1 MAKFARNANGCM
13 CGWMNI
19 AFLIF
24 LTTWLIIADGGSTR
38 RAILPT
44 LFSSQSGVTQAVKPG
59 LKQRVDASQRMRS
72 MVDGAEGSAA
82 DDETGVS
89 VEVPEFIEAET
100 VSSTSTPVT
109 TDTQCNLGLTGRGAI
124 SYIEKKWVARG
135 DTSVQYMH
143 MPTIAQAAKRAEGA
157 NDQAIYYSY
166 TDSAGD
172 ISTWSSPRKLPIPSG
187 KRTGPQWSPV
197 PLRPYFSGLPVD
209 RHNMPVKQQATLAFG
224 VMRRSVAILALR
236 KAKVLSLRY
245 AQMVQLRLPQ
255 LAILISAEVVGEAV
269 PGGDLLVIKTNNL
282 K

>member
-1 MAKFARNANGCM
+1 
-13 CGWMNI
+13 
-19 AFLIF
+19 
-24 LTTWLIIADGGSTR
+24 
-38 RAILPT
+38 
-44 LFSSQSGVTQAVKPG
+44 
-59 LKQRVDASQRMRS
+59 MRS

-143 MPTIAQAAKRAEGA
+143 MPTIAQVPSGQLVLAWQAAKRAEGA

-197 PLRPYFSGLPVD
+197 LFQPASGPLHLYYTESKGCWHCNNPHCLHAQRGRKGSYSPGTAAHLAPVW
-209 RHNMPVKQQATLAFG
+209 RA
-224 VMRRSVAILALR
+224 
-236 KAKVLSLRY
+236 
-245 AQMVQLRLPQ
+245 
-255 LAILISAEVVGEAV
+255 
-269 PGGDLLVIKTNNL
+269 GGDLLVIKTNNL
-282 K
+282 KEWSAPEPILLEEAEGPIPKVISNPPLVLGGRWLLPYWRQNPRGAANCRAR